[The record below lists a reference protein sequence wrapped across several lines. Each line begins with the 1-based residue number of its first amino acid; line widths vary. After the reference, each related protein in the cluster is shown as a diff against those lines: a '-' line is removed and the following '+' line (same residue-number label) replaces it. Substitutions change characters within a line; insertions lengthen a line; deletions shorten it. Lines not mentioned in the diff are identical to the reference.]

1 MAGED
6 PHAVEGLLMYV
17 YTLEYPDWSDAR
29 KYDEKDASG
38 RSLLR
43 SGKST
48 VPTARWETH
57 LGLYKIA
64 DKVSLR
70 RLKAKAKKQLKSIM
84 HEEWAL
90 DNFHH
95 LLEQLWHM
103 EQTGVEELKAVALS
117 VVSANAADLMVKPK
131 FVELLSD
138 DSTFNIDLVNRLI
151 EGVPQSAPPS
161 IDMEREL
168 ELERENSE
176 RNQTNMQDVVDSWEF
191 GHGANATNR
200 TRVVEVLEN
209 WE

>member
-1 MAGED
+1 MAEED

-17 YTLEYPDWSDAR
+17 YTLEYPDWIDAR
-29 KYDEKDASG
+29 KDDEKDASG

-43 SGKST
+43 SAKST

-64 DKVSLR
+64 DKTSLR
-70 RLKAKAKKQLKSIM
+70 RLKAMAKKQLKSTI

-90 DNFHH
+90 GNFHH

-103 EQTGVEELKAVALS
+103 DQTGVEELKAAALS

-151 EGVPQSAPPS
+151 EGVNTKH
-161 IDMEREL
+161 R
-168 ELERENSE
+168 
-176 RNQTNMQDVVDSWEF
+176 
-191 GHGANATNR
+191 HGG
-200 TRVVEVLEN
+200 
-209 WE
+209 